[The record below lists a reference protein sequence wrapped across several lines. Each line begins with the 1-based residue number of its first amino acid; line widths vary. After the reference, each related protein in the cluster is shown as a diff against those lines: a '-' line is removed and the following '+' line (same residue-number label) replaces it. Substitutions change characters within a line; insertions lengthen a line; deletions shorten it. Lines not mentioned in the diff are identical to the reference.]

1 MHSTYRPIIT
11 DSTQWLCT
19 HEDRKRYQKIQ
30 MEFINRGILTALPK
44 FSQTAISNMC
54 VRKCGKWA
62 IPKGS
67 HRMDAYMTREDMCIL
82 EEYGIGLEQIAHLF
96 SSTIC
101 PLATKGGRLNK
112 LTRRGRSV
120 WENGIVPFAVKGV
133 SEQRQSCQVLVR
145 TFHSRRIEL
154 AILQGRDG

>member
-1 MHSTYRPIIT
+1 MSEIVDYTIRVTTADVSGAGTDADVSMQFHAWRNGKTISTPIFGPLDNIFPLENLSPHDDFEQGQT
-11 DSTQWLCT
+11 DTFYVGLHDDIGDIVSGT
-19 HEDRKRYQKIQ
+19 IV
-30 MEFINRGILTALPK
+30 F
-44 FSQTAISNMC
+44 
-54 VRKCGKWA
+54 V
-62 IPKGS
+62 PKG
-67 HRMDAYMTREDMCIL
+67 AY
-82 EEYGIGLEQIAHLF
+82 A
-96 SSTIC
+96 
-101 PLATKGGRLNK
+101 KGGRLNK